1 MAGVG
6 GFSENSAGELLDRE
20 QTAGEQRC
28 WVRLTRVCN
37 NRCLFCHDSVLHDG
51 SRLPVDQLRAEIH
64 SGRRGGAE
72 RLILSGGEPTL
83 HPSFIDLIAYGRTRG
98 YSWIQAVS
106 NGRMFAYPGFVQ
118 RCLAAGLDEVTLSL
132 HGHTPALHDRLVGVP
147 GAFAQSLL
155 GLDQLLAA
163 GLVVSVDVVLTA
175 LNLPELPEL
184 IGFYLER
191 GVREFDLLWLVP
203 FGRAWQDRQRL
214 FIPPDA
220 SLEPLRRAMVTA
232 RDRGAVVW
240 TNRLPPRMLEGNETL
255 IQDPHKIHDEV
266 RGRRPELQASLDAG
280 QPMPCFDPE
289 RCPQCFMEGFCQSL
303 QALQQGL
310 ACGRLACLAL
320 EPVRG
325 RSLPAGLK
333 IERLRLS
340 TDDPPAAAAWVR
352 ALENP
357 PDGVVL
363 ELDWGQSPAPK
374 ELESPDELDWGRR
387 TRLLRVASRHPGCLE
402 VLLDQ
407 LDQPGLALE
416 IVLDAASA
424 EWIARRAERL
434 RRQFDRLSV
443 SLRCFDSL
451 RQTAAEGVEPAA
463 ALAPLGDTPI
473 ELGDLPHCALAAGR
487 PQTVDPCP
495 LAAVLD
501 ATGAIDLQRFTEAY
515 ICAGYR
521 VWSAACATC
530 PRRVDCP
537 GMPIQHTRL
546 FGLGRLQPPGTQTA
560 LPGADHVDSKPE
572 I

>member
-6 GFSENSAGELLDRE
+6 GPSENSAGELLDRE
-20 QTAGEQRC
+20 QTAGERRC

-51 SRLPVDQLRAEIH
+51 SRSPVDQLEAEIR
-64 SGRRGGAE
+64 SGRGAGAE

-83 HPSFIDLIAYGRTRG
+83 HPSFIDLIAYGRARG

-147 GAFAQSLL
+147 GAFAQSLR

-184 IGFYLER
+184 LEFYLER

-214 FIPPDA
+214 FVPPA
-220 SLEPLRRAMVTA
+220 TSLEPLRRAMDLA
-232 RDRGAVVW
+232 RGRGAVVW
-240 TNRLPPRMLEGNETL
+240 TNRLPPRLLEGHETL

-280 QPMPCFDPE
+280 QPMLCFDPE
-289 RCPQCFMEGFCQSL
+289 RCPQCFMEGFCQAL

-310 ACGRLACLAL
+310 ARGRLACLEL
-320 EPVRG
+320 EPEG
-325 RSLPAGLK
+325 AQPLPAGLH
-333 IERLRLS
+333 IEQLRLHS
-340 TDDPPAAAAWVR
+340 GDPPAAAAWVR
-352 ALENP
+352 SLDNP
-357 PDGVVL
+357 PDEVVL
-363 ELDWGQSPAPK
+363 ELDRGRSPCP
-374 ELESPDELDWGRR
+374 SPHPAELDWGRG

-402 VLLDQ
+402 AL
-407 LDQPGLALE
+407 LDQPGPALE

-424 EWIARRAERL
+424 DWIARRAERL
-434 RRQFDRLSV
+434 RRQVDRLSV

-463 ALAPLGDTPI
+463 ALSPLADAPIG
-473 ELGDLPHCALAAGR
+473 LGDLPHCALAVGR
-487 PQTVDPCP
+487 PRALAPCP
-495 LAAVLD
+495 PAAVLD
-501 ATGAIDLQRFTEAY
+501 ATGAIDLDRFTEAY
-515 ICAGYR
+515 IRTGYR
-521 VWSAACATC
+521 VWAAACTAC
-530 PRRVDCP
+530 PLRAGCP

-546 FGLGRLQPPGTQTA
+546 FGLGRLQPPGAQA
-560 LPGADHVDSKPE
+560 GRPVADHVDSKPE